1 MKTLNTIY
9 LWLMLAAC
17 MLALAGCVE
26 ENVSGTGE
34 GGNISV
40 KMNVNARGGSDIQA
54 EMENAVKSLRV
65 YAFIG
70 QKQIGYYYGE
80 AGLNPDA
87 GGKIS
92 FWMDLKLP
100 PYSALEQNVWFYLV
114 ANEKAI
120 LRPSATLQENMTR
133 DELEKFYFEEIKAR
147 GYGAVPMVA
156 RQSQKIDPNNLKEST
171 AGGSHNGHLMWN
183 GTVEFELER
192 VVGNLGMYFAAK
204 EAGMNLSIER
214 IDFLGV
220 LQYNYL
226 FHPEDAV
233 WKEVPPLD
241 SPFEL
246 LTTSSPVTKVM
257 TDADY
262 ELLNKKDPESIKK
275 GFNDFFSVPVYMFE
289 NYYGSGNPNSWG
301 TADTEHKGFVVRVT
315 YSINGNQSVKDI
327 YLPQV
332 KRNTYCVVLNRIGPD
347 DVITVDYMVADW
359 DDADAWND
367 LTFEYPTYS
376 NPVLPLDGD
385 KPNTPPV
392 VCYTGDEGSSIEEEG
407 AFSVLFEMT
416 APENQEWTPTLLNG
430 VGNFVC
436 KVYQNGKLVD
446 APYRAS
452 PNPFTIKVIARNP
465 DAVGQTVNF
474 GITYSPIW
482 DSGSPSLLMINGTQ
496 GAIAWPE
503 SGDRAE
509 VITIRQVSEIQK

>member
-1 MKTLNTIY
+1 M
-9 LWLMLAAC
+9 
-17 MLALAGCVE
+17 
-26 ENVSGTGE
+26 
-34 GGNISV
+34 
-40 KMNVNARGGSDIQA
+40 
-54 EMENAVKSLRV
+54 
-65 YAFIG
+65 
-70 QKQIGYYYGE
+70 
-80 AGLNPDA
+80 
-87 GGKIS
+87 
-92 FWMDLKLP
+92 
-100 PYSALEQNVWFYLV
+100 
-114 ANEKAI
+114 
-120 LRPSATLQENMTR
+120 
-133 DELEKFYFEEIKAR
+133 
-147 GYGAVPMVA
+147 
-156 RQSQKIDPNNLKEST
+156 
-171 AGGSHNGHLMWN
+171 
-183 GTVEFELER
+183 
-192 VVGNLGMYFAAK
+192 
-204 EAGMNLSIER
+204 
-214 IDFLGV
+214 

-233 WKEVPPLD
+233 WKEVPSLN

-262 ELLNKKDPESIKK
+262 ELLDKTDPESIKK

-332 KRNTYCVVLNRIGPD
+332 KRNKYCVVLNRIGPD

-392 VCYTGDEGSSIEEEG
+392 VCYTGDEGSSTEEDG

-416 APENQEWTPTLLNG
+416 APENQEWAPTLLTG

-496 GAIAWPE
+496 GDIAWPG
-503 SGDRAE
+503 SGDRAD